1 MVACHEAR
9 SALGR
14 VVRPGGLV
22 VTGER
27 QGSGDAPC
35 RSCFSKGRLRPEERL
50 KRLRRR
56 RGKTVSEF
64 MLQHASSVAERRSAE
79 ASTQTPPGW
88 WSV

>member
-14 VVRPGGLV
+14 VVRLGGLV

-50 KRLRRR
+50 KKS
-56 RGKTVSEF
+56 G
-64 MLQHASSVAERRSAE
+64 
-79 ASTQTPPGW
+79 
-88 WSV
+88 